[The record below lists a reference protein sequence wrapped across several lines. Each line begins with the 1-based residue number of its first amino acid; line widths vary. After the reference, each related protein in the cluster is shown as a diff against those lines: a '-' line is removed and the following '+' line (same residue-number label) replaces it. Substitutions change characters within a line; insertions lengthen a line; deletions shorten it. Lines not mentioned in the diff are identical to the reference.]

1 MTDFSLDRVAGALNA
16 RGIAAEVDQTGGG
29 TATLFA
35 GERFFD
41 RDGEPRWQVLAGP
54 GWFEGPGMLGD
65 AMAATEEFS
74 VGLDDNGES
83 GDDVDLIG
91 ETADVTGTGPVHAV
105 EDRIVEL
112 IANRLGNFVWPDG
125 AYQRAD
131 GHWGDHDVLADE
143 RKRVAGR
150 RPQGSLV
157 A

>member
-74 VGLDDNGES
+74 VGLDDS
-83 GDDVDLIG
+83 GDSGYDDVDVIG
-91 ETADVTGTGPVHAV
+91 SGPTHAV
-105 EDRIVEL
+105 EDQIVEL
-112 IANRLGNFVWPDG
+112 IVDRLSNFVWPDG